1 MKVSTSN
8 TGTSLRSI
16 FRISQAIVHYR
27 KGSVS
32 NGKDLKTH
40 SYDWLAN
47 IIVKIGS
54 DYLRKSE
61 LSSDQYTKTY
71 NLKEKFSFSTACQWK
86 TTCRKINRWKT
97 RSFLHSFNPL
107 TMNTIKYVPCLRKNS
122 FYFPEN
128 VPHIFLSWQN
138 VNHHTK
144 VIFLFF
150 FFFFKIFNLHHEKC
164 QTSDANR
171 IPSRYIETAQK
182 LYSCFLIQKRWLFF
196 FCKLNFHS
204 TISRRIGL

>member
-54 DYLRKSE
+54 DFLRKSE

-71 NLKEKFSFSTACQWK
+71 NLEEKFSFSTACQWK

-122 FYFPEN
+122 LYFPEN

-144 VIFLFF
+144 VIFLFSF
-150 FFFFKIFNLHHEKC
+150 SSSKFSIFIMKNVKQATPIGSLRG
-164 QTSDANR
+164 TSRQHKNFTAAFS
-171 IPSRYIETAQK
+171 SRK
-182 LYSCFLIQKRWLFF
+182 DDFF